1 MGAAAVR
8 YLSLFS
14 GIEAAS
20 VAWGPLG
27 WEPAAFAEI
36 DPFPCAVL
44 EKRYPGVQNLGDVS
58 GVDWRKFVK
67 RRGKPDV
74 LVGGSPCQSFS
85 IAGSRTGLD
94 GASGLMWEYVRA
106 VREVRP
112 RWVLWEN
119 VPGALSSSH
128 GEDFR
133 CLLEALDALGYGLAW
148 RVLDAQF
155 FGLAQRRERVFLVGR
170 LGERPPVE
178 VLFEQESVP
187 WDPRSCREKRA
198 ELAAAAGRGAEGAS
212 FTLKLRHT
220 GSDNP
225 GGGAGPL
232 VQRDASATLAT
243 SQDQTLFSFAQN
255 SRDEVRLQGDGT
267 LAGALPAQPE
277 TKQTTYVCETGH
289 TGANGLGAGESDVHK
304 TLGTSCDGAVVCIAD
319 DNAKAAIDRDMC
331 GSLKVGGAPPMVAKT
346 LLVRCGKEG
355 GGKGALVSEDVSLT
369 LATANAQALFPGGLS
384 VRRITP
390 RECERLQ
397 GFPDDWTKIP
407 YRGKPADECP
417 DGPRYKAIGNSMA
430 VPVMRWIG
438 ERIGKAERGGLE

>member
-1 MGAAAVR
+1 MEAAVR

-20 VAWGPLG
+20 VAWEPLG
-27 WEPAAFAEI
+27 WEPVAFAEI

-44 EKRYPGVQNLGDVS
+44 EKRYPGVPNLGDVS

-67 RRGKPDV
+67 RSGKPDV

-178 VLFEQESVP
+178 VLFEPESVP
-187 WDPRSCREKRA
+187 WDPRSSREKRA
-198 ELAAAAGRGAEGAS
+198 ELAAAAGRGPEGAS

-232 VQRDASATLAT
+232 VQRDVSATLAT

-255 SRDEVRLQGDGT
+255 SRDEVRVQGDGT
-267 LAGALPAQPE
+267 LAGALSAQPGM
-277 TKQTTYVCETGH
+277 KQTTYICETAHPGSK
-289 TGANGLGAGESDVHK
+289 A
-304 TLGTSCDGAVVCIAD
+304 VCIAD
-319 DNAKAAIDRDMC
+319 DNANAAVDVDVAGTI
-331 GSLKVGGAPPMVAKT
+331 KVGGSAPMVSCCRSGVA
-346 LLVRCGKEG
+346 
-355 GGKGALVSEDVSLT
+355 
-369 LATANAQALFPGGLS
+369 
-384 VRRITP
+384 VRRLTP
-390 RECERLQ
+390 TECERLQ
-397 GFPDDWTKIP
+397 GFPDGWTRIP
-407 YRGKPADECP
+407 YRGKPAEECP
-417 DGPRYKAIGNSMA
+417 DGPRYKALGNSMA

-438 ERIGKAERGGLE
+438 ERIWKAERGGLE

>member
-1 MGAAAVR
+1 MR

-20 VAWGPLG
+20 VAWEPLG
-27 WEPAAFAEI
+27 WEPVAFAEI

-44 EKRYPGVQNLGDVS
+44 EKRYPGVPNLGDVS

-67 RRGKPDV
+67 RSGKPDV

-178 VLFEQESVP
+178 VLFEPESVP
-187 WDPRSCREKRA
+187 WDPRSSREKRA
-198 ELAAAAGRGAEGAS
+198 ELAAAAGRRPEGAS

-232 VQRDASATLAT
+232 VQRDVSATLAT

-255 SRDEVRLQGDGT
+255 SRDEVRLIGGDGS
-267 LAGALPAQPE
+267 LAGALSAQPGM
-277 TKQTTYVCETGH
+277 KRRTYITQYGEEMAGTLTARHDSSPCADRGQNIVC
-289 TGANGLGAGESDVHK
+289 LS
-304 TLGTSCDGAVVCIAD
+304 D
-319 DNAKAAIDRDMC
+319 DNANAACDINLS
-331 GSLKVGGAPPMVAKT
+331 GALKVGGSAPIVN
-346 LLVRCGKEG
+346 
-355 GGKGALVSEDVSLT
+355 GGKDPSTITKKDADLV
-369 LATANAQALFPGGLS
+369 
-384 VRRITP
+384 VRRLMPI
-390 RECERLQ
+390 ECERLQ
-397 GFPDDWTKIP
+397 GFPDGWTRIP
-407 YRGKPADECP
+407 WKGKPAEECP
-417 DGPRYKAIGNSMA
+417 DGPRYKALGNSMA

-438 ERIGKAERGGLE
+438 ERIWKAERGELE

>member
-1 MGAAAVR
+1 MEAAVR

-20 VAWGPLG
+20 VAWGPIG
-27 WEPAAFAEI
+27 WEPVAFAEI

-44 EKRYPGVQNLGDVS
+44 RERYPDVPNLGDVS

-67 RRGKPDV
+67 RSGKPDV

-178 VLFEQESVP
+178 VLFEPESVP
-187 WDPRSCREKRA
+187 WDPRSSREKR
-198 ELAAAAGRGAEGAS
+198 EDLAAAAGRRPEGAS

-225 GGGAGPL
+225 GGGSGPL
-232 VQRDASATLAT
+232 VQRDVSATLAT
-243 SQDQTLFSFAQN
+243 SQDQTLFSFAQEP
-255 SRDEVRLQGDGT
+255 DVMPT
-267 LAGALPAQPE
+267 L
-277 TKQTTYVCETGH
+277 
-289 TGANGLGAGESDVHK
+289 D
-304 TLGTSCDGAVVCIAD
+304 TSCSKAVCIAD
-319 DNAKAAIDRDMC
+319 DNANAAVDVDVAGTI
-331 GSLKVGGAPPMVAKT
+331 KVGGSAPIVSCCRPGVA
-346 LLVRCGKEG
+346 
-355 GGKGALVSEDVSLT
+355 
-369 LATANAQALFPGGLS
+369 
-384 VRRITP
+384 VRRLTP
-390 RECERLQ
+390 TECERLQ
-397 GFPDDWTKIP
+397 GFPDGWTRIP
-407 YRGKPADECP
+407 YRGKPAEECP
-417 DGPRYKAIGNSMA
+417 DGPRYKALGNSMA

-438 ERIGKAERGGLE
+438 DRIWKAERGGLE